1 MRIVFL
7 GDSITDAG
15 RNTENG
21 SMVSIGQ
28 GYALMVQGRLSVKYP
43 GQHVFFNYGVSG
55 NRSVDIYAQ
64 IKGRCWNN
72 EPDVVSLLVGV
83 NDVWHELETKNGV
96 DTKRFYTIYRMMV
109 EDTIERFPNVKF
121 ILMEPF
127 ALDGEVSRRFGDA
140 LGNGTKEKAAVV
152 KQIAEEFR
160 LPFVPIQK
168 IMDYACEICPAEY
181 WSPDGVHPSPAGH
194 QLIADAWLD
203 VFEKQIL

>member
-15 RNTENG
+15 RNTDNG

-72 EPDVVSLLVGV
+72 NPDVVSLLVGV
-83 NDVWHELETKNGV
+83 NDVWHELENKNGV
-96 DTKRFYTIYRMMV
+96 DTERFYTIYRMMV
-109 EDTIERFPNVKF
+109 EDTMKRFPDVKF
-121 ILMEPF
+121 ILLEPF
-127 ALDGEVSRRFGDA
+127 ALDGDVSRRCGDA
-140 LGNGTKEKAAVV
+140 LKQETKEKAAVV
-152 KQIAEEFR
+152 KRIAEEFQ
-160 LPFVPIQK
+160 LPFVPLQK
-168 IMDYACEICPAEY
+168 ILDDACKVCPAEY

-194 QLIADAWLD
+194 QLIADAWLEA
-203 VFEKQIL
+203 FEKYVK

>member
-15 RNTENG
+15 RNTDNG

-72 EPDVVSLLVGV
+72 NPDVVSLLVGV
-83 NDVWHELETKNGV
+83 NDVWHELENKNGV
-96 DTKRFYTIYRMMV
+96 DT
-109 EDTIERFPNVKF
+109 ERF
-121 ILMEPF
+121 L
-127 ALDGEVSRRFGDA
+127 L
-140 LGNGTKEKAAVV
+140 T
-152 KQIAEEFR
+152 
-160 LPFVPIQK
+160 
-168 IMDYACEICPAEY
+168 
-181 WSPDGVHPSPAGH
+181 
-194 QLIADAWLD
+194 
-203 VFEKQIL
+203 